1 MSLVSAPATSR
12 PPGRPRS
19 ARADR
24 AILDAALALFVE
36 EGFDAMTVEGVAA
49 RAGVAKTTVYRRW
62 GSKEDLVVAAIARM
76 IGDVRTPDTGSLRDD
91 LVDLLTQM
99 TTLLTG
105 TVAGEVLPRML
116 GEVARQTPLGRAY
129 VAGVLQPRFREL
141 DMVLRRGVERGELPA
156 DADLELARDL
166 VIGPMIVRRVL
177 GRMPRRRLREA
188 AERLTDTVLAA
199 LRSPR

>member
-1 MSLVSAPATSR
+1 MSVPATSR

-24 AILDAALALFVE
+24 AILDASLALFVE

-49 RAGVAKTTVYRRW
+49 RSGVAKTTIYRRW
-62 GSKEDLVVAAIARM
+62 DSKEDLVVAAIARM
-76 IGDVRTPDTGSLRDD
+76 IGDVRTPDTGSLRED

-99 TTLLTG
+99 TILLTA

-116 GEVARQTPLGRAY
+116 GEVALQTPLGRAY

-141 DMVLRRGVERGELPA
+141 DTVLRRGVERGELPA

-177 GRMPRRRLREA
+177 GRMPRRRVREA

-199 LRSPR
+199 LRAPG

>member
-1 MSLVSAPATSR
+1 MSLVSVPATSR

-24 AILDAALALFVE
+24 AILDASLALFVE

-49 RAGVAKTTVYRRW
+49 RSGVAKTTIYRRW
-62 GSKEDLVVAAIARM
+62 DSKEDLVVAAIARM
-76 IGDVRTPDTGSLRDD
+76 IGDVRTPDTGSLRED

-99 TTLLTG
+99 TILLTA

-116 GEVARQTPLGRAY
+116 GEVALQTPLGRAY

-141 DMVLRRGVERGELPA
+141 DTVLRRGVERGELPA

-177 GRMPRRRLREA
+177 GRMPRRRVREA

-199 LRSPR
+199 LRAPG

>member
-1 MSLVSAPATSR
+1 MSLVSAPAASR

-199 LRSPR
+199 LRSAR

>member
-1 MSLVSAPATSR
+1 MSPVSVPATSR

-36 EGFDAMTVEGVAA
+36 EGVDAMTVEGVAA
-49 RAGVAKTTVYRRW
+49 RSGVAKTTIYRRW
-62 GSKEDLVVAAIARM
+62 DSKEDLVVAAIDRL
-76 IGDVRTPDTGSLRDD
+76 IGDVRTPDTGSLREDV
-91 LVDLLTQM
+91 VDLLTQM

-105 TVAGEVLPRML
+105 TVAGDVLPRML

-141 DMVLRRGVERGELPA
+141 DTVLRRGVERGELPA

-166 VIGPMIVRRVL
+166 VIGPMVVRRVL
-177 GRMPRRRLREA
+177 GRMPRRRAREA
-188 AERLTDTVLAA
+188 AERLTDAVLAA
-199 LRSPR
+199 LRAPR

>member
-1 MSLVSAPATSR
+1 MSLVSVPATSR

-24 AILDAALALFVE
+24 AILDASLALFVE

-49 RAGVAKTTVYRRW
+49 RSGVAKTTIYRRW
-62 GSKEDLVVAAIARM
+62 DSKEDLVVAAIARM
-76 IGDVRTPDTGSLRDD
+76 IGDVRTPDTGSLRED

-99 TTLLTG
+99 TILLTG
-105 TVAGEVLPRML
+105 TVAGQVLPRML

-141 DMVLRRGVERGELPA
+141 DTVLRRGVERGELPA

-177 GRMPRRRLREA
+177 GRMPRRRVREA

-199 LRSPR
+199 LRAPR